1 MKIFTE
7 GELSM
12 DIVKKERKKRAT
24 KIEIKISPKFY
35 QSLEIYSKSINTTPT
50 KIVEGLVEEYL
61 AKDEVKKVLEEN
73 EELIKMKEGLE
84 KKENEVAELKR
95 KIKERENLQK

>member
-24 KIEIKISPKFY
+24 KVEIKISPKFY

-73 EELIKMKEGLE
+73 EELIKMKEDLE

>member
-1 MKIFTE
+1 
-7 GELSM
+7 M

-24 KIEIKISPKFY
+24 KVEIKISPKFY

-73 EELIKMKEGLE
+73 EELIKMKEDLE